1 MAYTSLSQALEDFDK
16 LQKTLAAYNHAA
28 GVLELDASTAAP
40 EGSWEGRGQTMRFSP
55 G

>member
-28 GVLELDASTAAP
+28 GVLELS
-40 EGSWEGRGQTMRFSP
+40 
-55 G
+55 